1 MTFQLFNSHGKT
13 LSERD
18 LLLPAYKVELS
29 QRLVDP
35 ANYIAS
41 VALSNAVNVALAL
54 GQPLL
59 ITGEPGTGKTQLAS
73 AVAYQFG
80 LPLLRFNTKT
90 TSTARDVLYR
100 YDSLR
105 HFHDAQLKKEG
116 DLPIDSYISLQA
128 LGKAIAHSNELR
140 SVVLIDEIDK
150 APRDFPN
157 DLLDVL
163 EDMCF
168 EIKEKSQ
175 LIDLAQPSNRPIVVM
190 TSNSEK
196 HLPDAFLRRCIY
208 YHISFPDKE
217 QLVNIVNER
226 LKLSSSFTDNM
237 KSAAIDYFLQ
247 IRQQPGLYKKPAT
260 AELLSWIH
268 VLDKLKMDFSDL
280 DSLQMNKRL
289 QETLVVL
296 AKNQEDLARLQ

>member
-1 MTFQLFNSHGKT
+1 MTFQLFSSHGKT
-13 LSERD
+13 LFERD

-29 QRLVDP
+29 QRLVAP

-41 VALSNAVNVALAL
+41 AALSNAVNVALAL

-59 ITGEPGTGKTQLAS
+59 VTGEPGTGKTQLAA
-73 AVAYQFG
+73 AVAYQLG

-90 TSTARDVLYR
+90 TSTARDVLYH

-116 DLPIDSYISLQA
+116 DLSIDSYIGLQA
-128 LGKAIAHSNELR
+128 LGRAIAQSDEVR

-168 EIKEKSQ
+168 ELKETSR
-175 LIDLAQPSNRPIVVM
+175 LVSLAAPSNRPIVVM

-196 HLPDAFLRRCIY
+196 HLPDAFLRRCVY

-217 QLVNIVNER
+217 QLISIVNER
-226 LKLSSSFTDNM
+226 LELGSSFTDNM

-247 IRQQPGLYKKPAT
+247 VRQLPGLYKKPAT

-268 VLDKLKMDFSDL
+268 VLDKLKVDFSDL

-296 AKNQEDLARLQ
+296 AKNQEDLGRLQ